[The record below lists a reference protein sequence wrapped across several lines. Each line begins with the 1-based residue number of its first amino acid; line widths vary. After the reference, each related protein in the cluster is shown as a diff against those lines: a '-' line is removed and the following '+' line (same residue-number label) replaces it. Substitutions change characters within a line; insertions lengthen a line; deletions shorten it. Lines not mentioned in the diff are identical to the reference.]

1 MPSSPGRRQLSTA
14 AYTILGLLARNG
26 PSTTYDLKGLI
37 EISIGYFW
45 PFPHSQMYA
54 EVKRLEAAELIEVDA
69 EVGGRGRRTLRIT
82 QAGEEALTTWWE
94 EADDGVTEIRDA
106 GLLKLFLAD
115 PDDITGI
122 RALADE
128 QEAAHAERLST
139 YEELQREFAEAG
151 QRLPP
156 AFATLRM
163 GLTFERAAVS
173 FWSSIAAEYGSTE
186 D

>member
-1 MPSSPGRRQLSTA
+1 MPSPSGRRQLSTA

-54 EVKRLEAAELIEVDA
+54 EVKRLEAAEFIEVDA

-82 QAGEEALTTWWE
+82 AAGEEALTTWWE

-115 PDDITGI
+115 PADTAGI

-128 QEAAHAERLST
+128 QEAAHAERLAT
-139 YEELQREFAEAG
+139 YEKLQLDIDG
-151 QRLPP
+151 LGDPVPP
-156 AFATLRM
+156 SFATLRM

-173 FWSSIAAEYGSTE
+173 FWSAIAEEYGS
-186 D
+186 DRG